1 MSCVAPFL
9 RHVSP
14 RVCCVP
20 QVCTKVFGSPD
31 ASLAHAV
38 AVINATVGDVGP
50 GLAEDHFRL
59 QSAFCRGAV
68 GSQGFD
74 RYYLL
79 DSATSRANVAD
90 MLSAVGITKPAEST
104 AAFDYHFKQLT
115 ASKSADV
122 GVDGPLFAHATGA
135 HTLVEQYFSD
145 PALVKAVLHHYAVD
159 YRNLAQV
166 LRVPP
171 WAAEAVGEAYLRQLG
186 LLHSF

>member
-1 MSCVAPFL
+1 
-9 RHVSP
+9 
-14 RVCCVP
+14 VP
-20 QVCTKVFGSPD
+20 QVCTKVFGSSD

-59 QSAFCRGAV
+59 QSAFCSGAV

-90 MLSAVGITKPAEST
+90 MLSAVGITEPAEAT
-104 AAFDYHFKQLT
+104 AAFDYHFKPPPRQLT
-115 ASKSADV
+115 ASKRADV